1 MSPFTHAKKLAQNKR
16 RAPLLL
22 IHGASDDNTGTF
34 PLQSERYYAALKGN
48 GAPCRLVMLPHE
60 VGARAYDHWVA
71 VGAGPEARRPNRS
84 PTLQSAA
91 PREQGC
97 VYCAHATSP
106 VGERIVVWLR

>member
-60 VGARAYDHWVA
+60 VRARAHDCHWVT
-71 VGAGPEARRPNRS
+71 VGADPEAWRPNGITPS
-84 PTLQSAA
+84 PHQDH
-91 PREQGC
+91 RQF
-97 VYCAHATSP
+97 
-106 VGERIVVWLR
+106 

>member
-60 VGARAYDHWVA
+60 VRARAHDCHWVA
-71 VGAGPEARRPNRS
+71 VGAGPRHGDPIDPRRCRALPPRARLRV
-84 PTLQSAA
+84 LC
-91 PREQGC
+91 PRHLSC
-97 VYCAHATSP
+97 
-106 VGERIVVWLR
+106 W